1 MAAVEATDPGVK
13 PDLKADD
20 AVRKQL
26 IRRFWRLSSGFWRR
40 REGDRRAWLLTAA
53 ILAVILVQLFFQYQM
68 NVWNRSLFDALE
80 QKNAAEV
87 LLQAMIYGPLLVG
100 SVFFAIT
107 NVYVKMTMQR
117 LWREWLTHD
126 VLDRWLKDGRYY
138 HLNLVEGDHENPESR
153 ITDDIRYATEAPVDI
168 VSGILAAFLSAV
180 TFIFVLWS
188 VGGALDIQLG
198 GTQFHIPGFLVIAAF
213 LYAMFG
219 TGSMLLIGKSFVRVS
234 EVQNQREAEFR
245 YALTRLRENGESI
258 ALLGGEEEERAGL
271 TRTLGALLESWRL
284 VMGQWMRTTF
294 VSSTS
299 GFVAAVLP
307 ILLCA
312 PKFLAGEMSLGQV
325 MQAASAFVI
334 VQTAFAW
341 LVDNYP
347 RFANWNANARR
358 VASLIASLDALQ
370 EAEKSGGIKQ
380 ITRGRHDDNALQLRG
395 LSVSLD
401 DGTGIVN
408 ETEVDIAPG
417 EKVLIVGDS
426 GSGKSTLV
434 RAIAGLWPWG
444 EGQVVMQRDAKL
456 LMLPQK
462 SYVPLGSLRRATTYP
477 LAADKVPDE
486 KVRESL
492 EAVGLGH
499 LIDRI
504 DEEGPWEQTLSGG
517 EKQRLAFARLIIH
530 KPNLIVL
537 DEATSALDPESQEKL
552 MQLLNEQLPEATL
565 ISVGHRPELE
575 AFHER
580 KLVLKHQT
588 GGARLIR
595 DEYLTFI
602 PGAHVHLVRKFK
614 DWRQRKRG
622 QERRVEAAADRA
634 EAAAARKEKKEK
646 EAEISATIVGHEDTQ
661 VVSGKKAD
669 RPEGK
674 APSPKKPERT
684 DA

>member
-1 MAAVEATDPGVK
+1 MAVAEATIESATL
-13 PDLKADD
+13 DLKAD
-20 AVRKQL
+20 AAARKQL
-26 IRRFWRLSSGFWRR
+26 LRRFWRVSGGFWRR
-40 REGDRRAWLLTAA
+40 GEGDRRAWILTGALLCI
-53 ILAVILVQLFFQYQM
+53 ILATLFFAYQM

-80 QKNAAEV
+80 QKNSAEV
-87 LLQAMIYGPLLVG
+87 LRQALIYIPLLLG
-100 SVFFAIT
+100 SIFFAVA

-117 LWREWLTHD
+117 LWREWWTNW
-126 VLDRWLKDGRYY
+126 VLDRWLANGRHY
-138 HLNLVEGDHENPESR
+138 HLNLVEGDHSNPESR

-168 VSGILAAFLSAV
+168 VAGILAAFLSAV
-180 TFIFVLWS
+180 TFIFVLWA
-188 VGGALDIQLG
+188 VGGALDFELG
-198 GTQFHIPGFLVIAAF
+198 GTQFHVPGFLVIAAF

-219 TGSMLLIGKSFVRVS
+219 TGSMLIIGRSFVKVS
-234 EVQNQREAEFR
+234 EVQNQREAELR

-258 ALLGGEEEERAGL
+258 ALLGGQKEERAELSRNLDGL
-271 TRTLGALLESWRL
+271 LDSWRL
-284 VMGQWMRTTF
+284 VMRQWMRTTF

-299 GFVAAVLP
+299 GFIASVLP

-358 VASLIASLDALQ
+358 VASLVASLDALQ
-370 EAEKSGGIKQ
+370 EAERSGGIKV
-380 ITRGRHDDNALQLRG
+380 IERGQHDEKALQLRG
-395 LSVSLD
+395 LSVTLD

-417 EKVLIVGDS
+417 EKVLIMGDS

-444 EGQVVMQRDAKL
+444 DGQVVMQRDSKL

-462 SYVPLGSLRRATTYP
+462 PYVPLGSLRRAATYP
-477 LAADKVPDE
+477 MAADAVKDDE
-486 KVRESL
+486 VRGAL

-499 LIDRI
+499 LAERI

-517 EKQRLAFARLIIH
+517 EKQRLAFARLIVH

-537 DEATSALDPESQEKL
+537 DEATSALDPESQERL
-552 MQLLNEQLPEATL
+552 MQLINEQLPEATV

-580 KLVLKHQT
+580 KLVLKHET

-602 PGAHVHLVRKFK
+602 PGAHVHLMRRFK
-614 DWRQRKRG
+614 DWR
-622 QERRVEAAADRA
+622 RRRRSDPSAAQAAAMVREAQKDA
-634 EAAAARKEKKEK
+634 EAD
-646 EAEISATIVGHEDTQ
+646 ISATIVGHEKTEDVTEETGERA
-661 VVSGKKAD
+661 VNGKPA
-669 RPEGK
+669 
-674 APSPKKPERT
+674 PKKSERA

>member
-1 MAAVEATDPGVK
+1 MAAIDATK
-13 PDLKADD
+13 PHAEIDLNAD
-20 AVRKQL
+20 AVTRKQL
-26 IRRFWRLSSGFWRR
+26 LRRFWRVSGGFWRP
-40 REGDRRAWLLTAA
+40 REGDRRAWILTGALLV
-53 ILAVILVQLFFQYQM
+53 IILVQLFFQYRM
-68 NVWNRSLFDALE
+68 NVWNRTLFDALE
-80 QKNAAEV
+80 QKNAPEV
-87 LLQAMIYGPLLVG
+87 LLQAMIYVPLLVG
-100 SVFFAIT
+100 SVLFAVT

-117 LWREWLTHD
+117 LWREWWTNW
-126 VLDRWLKDGRYY
+126 VVDRWLANGRHY
-138 HLNLVEGDHENPESR
+138 HLNLVEGDHKNPESR

-168 VSGILAAFLSAV
+168 MAGILAAFLSAV

-188 VGGALDIQLG
+188 VGGALDFQLG

-219 TGSMLLIGKSFVRVS
+219 TGSMLIIGRSFVKVS

-258 ALLGGEEEERAGL
+258 ALLGGEKEERSELGRNLTGL
-271 TRTLGALLESWRL
+271 MESWRL
-284 VMGQWMRTTF
+284 VMRQWMRTTF

-299 GFVAAVLP
+299 GFVASVLP

-325 MQAASAFVI
+325 MQATSAFVI

-358 VASLIASLDALQ
+358 IASLVASLDALQ
-370 EAEKSGGIKQ
+370 EAERSGGIKV
-380 ITRGRHDDNALQLRG
+380 ISRAEHDENALQLRG

-417 EKVLIVGDS
+417 EKVLIMGDS

-444 EGQVVMQRDAKL
+444 DGQVVMQRGSKL

-462 SYVPLGSLRRATTYP
+462 PYVPLGSLRRAATYP
-477 LAADKVPDE
+477 MAADAVPEDE
-486 KVRESL
+486 VRNALES
-492 EAVGLGH
+492 VGLGH
-499 LIDRI
+499 LLDRL

-537 DEATSALDPESQEKL
+537 DEATSALDPESQERL
-552 MQLLNEQLPEATL
+552 MRLLNEQLPHATM

-580 KLVLKHQT
+580 KLVLKHQQQ
-588 GGARLIR
+588 GGSRLIR

-602 PGAHVHLVRKFK
+602 PGPHVQLVRRLKG
-614 DWRQRKRG
+614 WRQRRRG
-622 QERRVEAAADRA
+622 AADAADAA
-634 EAAAARKEKKEK
+634 EKRKDR
-646 EAEISATIVGHEDTQ
+646 EADISAAIVGHEDTE
-661 VVSGKKAD
+661 VVSKERAAEQSERAKA
-669 RPEGK
+669 
-674 APSPKKPERT
+674 SPIKSERA

>member
-1 MAAVEATDPGVK
+1 MAAADATISDVK
-13 PDLKADD
+13 LDLKADG
-20 AVRKQL
+20 AARKQL
-26 IRRFWRLSSGFWRR
+26 IRRFWRLAYGFWRR
-40 REGDRRAWLLTAA
+40 DGDRRAWILTGALLA
-53 ILAVILVQLFFQYQM
+53 IILVTLFFQYQM

-80 QKNAAEV
+80 QKNSAEV
-87 LLQAMIYGPLLVG
+87 WRQAMIYVPLLVG
-100 SVFFAIT
+100 SVFFAVF

-117 LWREWLTHD
+117 LWREWLTND

-168 VSGILAAFLSAV
+168 VAGILAAFLSAV

-188 VGGALDIQLG
+188 VGGALDFTLG
-198 GTQFHIPGFLVIAAF
+198 GMQFHIPGFLVIAAF
-213 LYAMFG
+213 VYAMFG
-219 TGSMLLIGKSFVRVS
+219 TGSMLLIGRSFVRVS
-234 EVQNQREAEFR
+234 EVQNQREAELR

-271 TRTLGALLESWRL
+271 TGNLKRLLESWRM

-370 EAEKSGGIKQ
+370 EAEKSGGIRL
-380 ITRGRHDDNALQLRG
+380 IERGHHEKNALQLRG
-395 LSVSLD
+395 LSVTLD
-401 DGTGIVN
+401 DGTGIVD

-417 EKVLIVGDS
+417 EKVLIMGDS

-444 EGQVVMQRDAKL
+444 DGNIVMQRDAKL

-462 SYVPLGSLRRATTYP
+462 SYIPIGSLRRAATYP
-477 LAADKVPDE
+477 MAADKVPDDE
-486 KVRESL
+486 IRGAL

-499 LIDRI
+499 LLDRL

-517 EKQRLAFARLIIH
+517 EKQRLAFARLIVH

-552 MQLLNEQLPEATL
+552 MQLLNEKLPEATL

-580 KLVLKHQT
+580 KLVLKHET

-602 PGAHVHLVRKFK
+602 PGPHVHIVRRFK

-622 QERRVEAAADRA
+622 QERRA
-634 EAAAARKEKKEK
+634 EAATERRERKEH
-646 EAEISATIVGHEDTQ
+646 EADISATIVGDEKTKDVTDEKNGERTPTKE
-661 VVSGKKAD
+661 V
-669 RPEGK
+669 
-674 APSPKKPERT
+674 SPKKPERT
-684 DA
+684 EA

>member
-1 MAAVEATDPGVK
+1 MAAADATTPDVK
-13 PDLKADD
+13 LDLKADG
-20 AVRKQL
+20 AARKQL
-26 IRRFWRLSSGFWRR
+26 IRRFWRLASGFWRR
-40 REGDRRAWLLTAA
+40 NGDRRAWILTAGLLA
-53 ILAVILVQLFFQYQM
+53 IILATLFFQYQM
-68 NVWNRSLFDALE
+68 NLWNRSLFDALE
-80 QKNAAEV
+80 QKNSAEV
-87 LLQAMIYGPLLVG
+87 LRQALIYGPLLVG
-100 SVFFAIT
+100 SVFFAVA

-117 LWREWLTHD
+117 LWREWLSND
-126 VLDRWLKDGRYY
+126 VLDRWLHDGRYY
-138 HLNLVEGDHENPESR
+138 HLNLVEGDHDNPESR

-168 VSGILAAFLSAV
+168 VAGILAAFLSAV

-188 VGGALDIQLG
+188 VGGALDFELG

-219 TGSMLLIGKSFVRVS
+219 TGSMLIIGRSFVRVS
-234 EVQNQREAEFR
+234 EVQNQREAELR

-271 TRTLGALLESWRL
+271 TGNLKRLLESWRK

-307 ILLCA
+307 VLLCA
-312 PKFLAGEMSLGQV
+312 PKYLANEMTLGQV

-370 EAEKSGGIKQ
+370 EAEKSGGIKV
-380 ITRGRHDDNALQLRG
+380 IERGLHDKNALQLRG
-395 LSVSLD
+395 LSVTLD
-401 DGTGIVN
+401 DGTGIVD

-417 EKVLIVGDS
+417 EKVLIMGDS

-444 EGQVVMQRDAKL
+444 DGSIVMQRDAKL

-462 SYVPLGSLRRATTYP
+462 SYVPLGSLRRAATYP
-477 LAADKVPDE
+477 IAADKVPDE
-486 KVRESL
+486 EVRNAL

-499 LIDRI
+499 LLDRL

-517 EKQRLAFARLIIH
+517 EKQRLAFARLILH

-552 MQLLNEQLPEATL
+552 MQLLNEELPEATL

-580 KLVLKHQT
+580 KLVLKHET

-602 PGAHVHLVRKFK
+602 PGPHVHLVRKFK
-614 DWRQRKRG
+614 DWRQR
-622 QERRVEAAADRA
+622 RRAPMSPAQEAAAMREERQEH
-634 EAAAARKEKKEK
+634 EAD
-646 EAEISATIVGHEDTQ
+646 ISAEIVGHEKTEDVT
-661 VVSGKKAD
+661 GEKK
-669 RPEGK
+669 PGG
-674 APSPKKPERT
+674 SKKPERA

>member
-1 MAAVEATDPGVK
+1 MAAADATTLDVK
-13 PDLKADD
+13 LDLKADS
-20 AVRKQL
+20 ATRKQL
-26 IRRFWRLSSGFWRR
+26 IRRFWRLAWGFWRR
-40 REGDRRAWLLTAA
+40 GGDRRAWVLTGALFA
-53 ILAVILVQLFFQYQM
+53 IILATLFFQYQM
-68 NVWNRSLFDALE
+68 NVWNRLLFDALE
-80 QKNAAEV
+80 QKNSAEV
-87 LLQAMIYGPLLVG
+87 LRQALIYGPLLVG
-100 SVFFAIT
+100 SVFFAVANI
-107 NVYVKMTMQR
+107 YVKMTMQR
-117 LWREWLTHD
+117 LWREWLTND

-168 VSGILAAFLSAV
+168 VAGILAALLSAV

-188 VGGALDIQLG
+188 VGGALDFTLG

-213 LYAMFG
+213 VYAMFG
-219 TGSMLLIGKSFVRVS
+219 TGSMLLIGRSFVRVS
-234 EVQNQREAEFR
+234 EVQNQREAELR

-271 TRTLGALLESWRL
+271 TRNLMRLLESWRM

-312 PKFLAGEMSLGQV
+312 PKFLASEMSLGQV

-370 EAEKSGGIKQ
+370 QAEKAGGIKL
-380 ITRGRHDDNALQLRG
+380 IERGHHDKNALQLRG
-395 LSVSLD
+395 LSVTLD

-417 EKVLIVGDS
+417 EKVLIMGDS

-444 EGQVVMQRDAKL
+444 DGQVVMQRDSKL

-477 LAADKVPDE
+477 MAADKVSDE
-486 KVRESL
+486 AVRNAL

-499 LIDRI
+499 LLDRI

-530 KPNLIVL
+530 KPNLVVL

-602 PGAHVHLVRKFK
+602 PGPHAHLVRRFK
-614 DWRQRKRG
+614 DWRHRRRG
-622 QERRVEAAADRA
+622 GTGPAQ
-634 EAAAARKEKKEK
+634 EAAAARAEKREK
-646 EAEISATIVGHEDTQ
+646 DAEVSAEIVGHEDTRD
-661 VVSGKKAD
+661 VTDEKKAERSANE
-669 RPEGK
+669 RP
-674 APSPKKPERT
+674 APRKSERA